1 MATYRYVSFAVLEM
15 LKQTGDDADININLV
30 NFWVQV
36 ISARLRFERTGK
48 RISETGAYIK
58 HFPYVAVNLDNTRK
72 YFELPE
78 SILDLEFDNAIELVT
93 YLLED
98 FDYCDTPMQ
107 IPFEKTSPS
116 KIWSLYSIPIRKPNP
131 NKVFMAR
138 EGGRVYL
145 YGIECVDVSYVEVWL
160 KTSVNPS
167 YVCDLDSIVPVEDDQ
182 IEILIKRVYGAVRFG
197 MIVKTDKDNEGSDTT
212 TSQRNKTA
220 IAGAQVDDTQ
230 QTEQQQ

>member
-93 YLLED
+93 YLIED
-98 FDYCDTPMQ
+98 IVTGKQLPVTKF
-107 IPFEKTSPS
+107 PS
-116 KIWSLYSIPIRKPNP
+116 
-131 NKVFMAR
+131 
-138 EGGRVYL
+138 
-145 YGIECVDVSYVEVWL
+145 VSQ
-160 KTSVNPS
+160 S
-167 YVCDLDSIVPVEDDQ
+167 
-182 IEILIKRVYGAVRFG
+182 R
-197 MIVKTDKDNEGSDTT
+197 
-212 TSQRNKTA
+212 
-220 IAGAQVDDTQ
+220 
-230 QTEQQQ
+230 